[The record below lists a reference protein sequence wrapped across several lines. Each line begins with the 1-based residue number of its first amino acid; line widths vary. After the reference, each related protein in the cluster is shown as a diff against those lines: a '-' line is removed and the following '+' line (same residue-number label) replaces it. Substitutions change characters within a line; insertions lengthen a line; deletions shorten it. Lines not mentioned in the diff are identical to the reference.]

1 MWYVTWVWAGRGTFN
16 ENIIEL
22 CRPSSPWQQARFV
35 NMILDMI
42 SEMISDIVSDAV
54 SDLITDMI
62 CDMGPTIP
70 STLYLMW
77 FLIWSPIWYV
87 IWVPQYLILTVS
99 HNSMLSPICHVI
111 WVWTRWG
118 TFNKSMICYFI
129 LHHIP
134 SCYFMWLRVTSYY
147 FMIVLCC
154 LHKVCH
160 IYESGLSSLFP
171 LLVIPPSPF
180 FNVKPDHH
188 EHHCDDVHVISCY
201 FCAV

>member
-77 FLIWSPIWYV
+77 FLIWSPICDV